1 MTARGNPPASR
12 QERVDPPFHFSRE
25 GLETGRSLPKPSP
38 SIRTGARNRL
48 PWVKA
53 TAHKKTLE
61 EKAVHYLEIFNHD
74 TPFRREMPEMTLA
87 KVVCNLR
94 NYYQQDAEATL
105 RLIQSLYNGKCGYE
119 WTPEG
124 IRLAWEL
131 SEPYTPSLGLADED
145 AQSKM
150 RVAEIEGEM
159 ADILAYT
166 RSGGRVSLPDL
177 FALFRE
183 WYPEREVENEV
194 LGKTVNA
201 ITGIRSKPSNSVRY
215 YYGFHLPTPEELLD
229 PAHTVGDSLPKEAE
243 FMSAIRSL
251 VDDYHARQY
260 RNRVAC

>member
-1 MTARGNPPASR
+1 MTAESNPPTSPTR
-12 QERVDPPFHFSRE
+12 CREVPF
-25 GLETGRSLPKPSP
+25 
-38 SIRTGARNRL
+38 IRTGARNRL
-48 PWVKA
+48 PWVKESGTKA
-53 TAHKKTLE
+53 TLE
-61 EKAVHYLEIFNHD
+61 RKAAQYLRSFNHN

-94 NYYQQDAEATL
+94 NYYQQDAETTV
-105 RLIQSLYNGKCGYE
+105 RLIQSLYNGACGYK

-131 SEPYTPSLGLADED
+131 SEPYTPSLGLADKD
-145 AQSKM
+145 AKSKKEG
-150 RVAEIEGEM
+150 AEIEDEM
-159 ADILAYT
+159 TDLLAYT

-194 LGKTVNA
+194 LGKAVKA

-229 PAHTVGDSLPKEAE
+229 PAHTEGDSLPKEAE
-243 FMSAIRSL
+243 FMSAIQSL

-260 RNRVAC
+260 RDRVAC